1 MGKMEYKTYTKTQM
15 IEIIKKEGFLF
26 VETNLG
32 DNYIIRGLS
41 RFYYIRSPKNRTCC

>member
-32 DNYIIRGLS
+32 DNYI
-41 RFYYIRSPKNRTCC
+41 RSPKNRTCC